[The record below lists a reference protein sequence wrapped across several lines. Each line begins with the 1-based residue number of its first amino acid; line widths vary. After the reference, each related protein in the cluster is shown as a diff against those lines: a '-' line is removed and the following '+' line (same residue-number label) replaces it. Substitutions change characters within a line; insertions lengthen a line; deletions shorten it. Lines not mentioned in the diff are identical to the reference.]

1 MLLIRVRATHIELL
15 ESHSNIF
22 ETIGTYGPK
31 DIAPNISMPAKGN
44 ASSRTT
50 SAIAPGTIDIRENPT
65 QDISALSRNTENAL
79 NELGR
84 IFDKKKIEEQQEL
97 AAVFGEE
104 AFRLAHNMK
113 DDGSGRK
120 IIVHAAIAGLM
131 SRITG
136 AGFTSGAVAGALNE
150 ALINSLKGLDPGT
163 AQIVSAII
171 GAAAAKVAG
180 GSAAAGASA
189 AAAGTKWNK
198 YERLPEILEQLN
210 ELNESEKYKEL
221 KDGEYS
227 IRYATVDGEKVAVA
241 IDKDGNVFDLEVIH
255 DAGIDQM
262 MLHGNPLMKKGEV
275 YTIDKMDHYG
285 TPNAQKTGEQ
295 AVFRRGDADGHI
307 TSLLT
312 FADRERKEAINQV
325 LFAPLL
331 QFVEFGSKVAQFN
344 KGFIKSIA
352 KNLTPDFQFDPN
364 PAKKHYTF
372 ETREEILGEIAGD
385 VVSSAAGAAMFFGG
399 ASAAAGGSAAAAL
412 TGIGITITPAVAAT
426 GATVAV
432 YGGATAVH
440 AGQNLVEDISRFKAS
455 TSENG
460 SATPPKLDTAESA
473 VKKLNVGAKETTM
486 SGHGTI
492 NMQKSGGYE
501 QALKEFN
508 SLELKNVR
516 EIDTSYGKGFMGEL
530 SDGKT
535 VIVRKGSKTGGATLE
550 IQITPRQG
558 HIKAYKFRY

>member
-1 MLLIRVRATHIELL
+1 ME
-15 ESHSNIF
+15 
-22 ETIGTYGPK
+22 
-31 DIAPNISMPAKGN
+31 
-44 ASSRTT
+44 
-50 SAIAPGTIDIRENPT
+50 
-65 QDISALSRNTENAL
+65 L

-120 IIVHAAIAGLM
+120 IAVHAIIGGIM
-131 SRITG
+131 SQITG
-136 AGFTSGAVAGALNE
+136 AGFASGAVGAGLNE
-150 ALINSLKGLDPGT
+150 ALINAVKGKDPGT

-180 GSAAAGASA
+180 ESAAAGASA

-285 TPNAQKTGEQ
+285 ELNAQKTGEQ
-295 AVFRRGDADGHI
+295 AVFKRGDADGHI

-312 FADRERKEAINQV
+312 FADREAINQIPFAL
-325 LFAPLL
+325 LF
-331 QFVEFGSKVAQFN
+331 QFIEFREKVSQFN

-352 KNLTPDFQFDPN
+352 KNFTPDFQFDPYNN

-372 ETREEILGEIAGD
+372 ETRAEILGEIAGD

-399 ASAAAGGSAAAAL
+399 ASAASGGSAAAAL

-426 GATVAV
+426 GATVAI
-432 YGGATAVH
+432 YGGATAAQ

-455 TSENG
+455 TSGNG

-473 VKKLNVGAKETTM
+473 VEKLDVPGISRFIRTE
-486 SGHGTI
+486 
-492 NMQKSGGYE
+492 
-501 QALKEFN
+501 
-508 SLELKNVR
+508 KNVPSHLPSGKPMPQESMGNTAEKNILGFDKTTLMKASDLR
-516 EIDTSYGKGFMGEL
+516 EYAKKQGWHREQTGNGPEFWMDENNVKRITIKRGSPRTPGSETPHVEIRNAQGERIDSNGNPVTRKSPQNHTPIEYDL
-530 SDGKT
+530 SD
-535 VIVRKGSKTGGATLE
+535 
-550 IQITPRQG
+550 
-558 HIKAYKFRY
+558 

>member
-1 MLLIRVRATHIELL
+1 
-15 ESHSNIF
+15 
-22 ETIGTYGPK
+22 
-31 DIAPNISMPAKGN
+31 
-44 ASSRTT
+44 
-50 SAIAPGTIDIRENPT
+50 
-65 QDISALSRNTENAL
+65 
-79 NELGR
+79 
-84 IFDKKKIEEQQEL
+84 
-97 AAVFGEE
+97 
-104 AFRLAHNMK
+104 MK

-120 IIVHAAIAGLM
+120 IAVHAIIGGIM
-131 SRITG
+131 SQITG
-136 AGFTSGAVAGALNE
+136 AGFASGAVGAGLNE
-150 ALINSLKGLDPGT
+150 ALINAVKGKDPGT

-198 YERLPEILEQLN
+198 YEKLPEILEQLN

-285 TPNAQKTGEQ
+285 ELNAQKTGEQ

-312 FADRERKEAINQV
+312 FADREAINQIPFAL
-325 LFAPLL
+325 LF
-331 QFVEFGSKVAQFN
+331 QFIEFREKVSQFN

-352 KNLTPDFQFDPN
+352 KNFTPDFQFDPYNN

-372 ETREEILGEIAGD
+372 ETRAEILGEIAGD

-399 ASAAAGGSAAAAL
+399 ASAASGGSAAAAL

-426 GATVAV
+426 GATVAI
-432 YGGATAVH
+432 YGGATAFQ

-455 TSENG
+455 TSG
-460 SATPPKLDTAESA
+460 SASPKNDFHSLMFNNRGQGAGGSKTSLDSNDSVDKILEKA
-473 VKKLNVGAKETTM
+473 VPRPEKRWAKQYDKT
-486 SGHGTI
+486 
-492 NMQKSGGYE
+492 GGYE
-501 QALKEFN
+501 QAEKDFYSLDLEEGSVRDIKNGKEGI
-508 SLELKNVR
+508 LRDGRHVNVR
-516 EIDTSYGKGFMGEL
+516 
-530 SDGKT
+530 
-535 VIVRKGSKTGGATLE
+535 RKSTEGHPTLE
-550 IQITPRQG
+550 IINSRNKRTK
-558 HIKAYKFRY
+558 IRYSD

>member
-1 MLLIRVRATHIELL
+1 
-15 ESHSNIF
+15 
-22 ETIGTYGPK
+22 
-31 DIAPNISMPAKGN
+31 MPVKGD

-50 SAIAPGTIDIRENPT
+50 SAIAEGTIDIRENPT

-120 IIVHAAIAGLM
+120 MIVHAAIAGLM

-163 AQIVSAII
+163 AQIVSAIL

-241 IDKDGNVFDLEVIH
+241 IDKNGNVFDLEVIH

-285 TPNAQKTGEQ
+285 ELNAQKTGEQ
-295 AVFRRGDADGHI
+295 AVFKRGDADGHI

-312 FADRERKEAINQV
+312 FADREAINQF

-352 KNLTPDFQFDPN
+352 KNFTPDFQFDPYNN

-372 ETREEILGEIAGD
+372 ETRAEILGEIAGD

-399 ASAAAGGSAAAAL
+399 ASAAAGGSVAAAL

-455 TSENG
+455 TSGNG
-460 SATPPKLDTAESA
+460 SATPPKLDLDENRS
-473 VKKLNVGAKETTM
+473 VNKVLEGAKPGNKTKGRTTQYEK
-486 SGHGTI
+486 T
-492 NMQKSGGYE
+492 GGYG
-501 QALKEFN
+501 QAEKDFY
-508 SLELKNVR
+508 SLDLEKGSVRDRTDEKGKRIKTGRLRDGRNVNVR
-516 EIDTSYGKGFMGEL
+516 ENSTEGHP
-530 SDGKT
+530 
-535 VIVRKGSKTGGATLE
+535 TLE
-550 IQITPRQG
+550 IQSGKNR
-558 HIKAYKFRY
+558 IKVRYNN